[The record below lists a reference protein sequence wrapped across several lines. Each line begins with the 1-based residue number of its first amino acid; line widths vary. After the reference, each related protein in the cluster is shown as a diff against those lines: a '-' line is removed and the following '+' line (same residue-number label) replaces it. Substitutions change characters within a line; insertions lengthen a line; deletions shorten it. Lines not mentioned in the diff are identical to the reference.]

1 MPEANGW
8 AWQTEA
14 GLRIPGLG
22 TERKER
28 KEIRHDQERR
38 EARPEKV
45 RGREHSHH
53 AGHLFKDGCPTGSR
67 SAKMK
72 YRL

>member
-14 GLRIPGLG
+14 GLRIPGVG

-28 KEIRHDQERR
+28 KEIHHDQERR

-53 AGHLFKDGCPTGSR
+53 AGQRVAFS
-67 SAKMK
+67 KMAA
-72 YRL
+72 RLGPGQQR